1 MNVDFNDSFSDTV
14 FVEHTDIDCLHG
26 DDLDNMASTSD
37 VEPCKE
43 WCARNEVCGG
53 FVVGYGKC
61 SFKSLEWK
69 DDLIWHRYG
78 VTYLKET
85 V

>member
-14 FVEHTDIDCLHG
+14 FVEHTDTDCLNQ

-37 VEPCKE
+37 AEPCKE
-43 WCARNEVCGG
+43 WCARNEMCGG
-53 FVVGYGKC
+53 FTVWNGACY
-61 SFKSLEWK
+61 FKELHCK
-69 DDLIWHRYG
+69 DDLIWGQYV